1 MNAMFG
7 VLPLLWCCFTA
18 RHGAFRLVTALL
30 RFVDAARVWLLTTTR
45 MTGTMA
51 TNGLAGQTNAVNPRL
66 VAALITSLLH
76 SKLFVC
82 SVFVLFLLASSMHAM
97 CGAFA
102 LLWSYFTAR
111 HGASC
116 HVAARLR
123 FVGAAAVCGASR
135 VWLFAMM
142 RMNGTMATN
151 GLRDERM
158 QLCHGWWRLLEHR
171 V

>member
-82 SVFVLFLLASSMHAM
+82 SVFVLLLLNPSMRVVF
-97 CGAFA
+97 CLLT
-102 LLWSYFTAR
+102 LLWCCFTAR
-111 HGASC
+111 HGASRF
-116 HVAARLR
+116 ATALLR
-123 FVGAAAVCGASR
+123 FIDAAHV
-135 VWLFAMM
+135 
-142 RMNGTMATN
+142 
-151 GLRDERM
+151 
-158 QLCHGWWRLLEHR
+158 
-171 V
+171 